1 MSLRHANNLLG
12 EVRRLRE
19 EIKATALRPL
29 YVRRD
34 LVNKKQFFAWAK
46 SQGFANVVDDPHV
59 TVLYSRTPV
68 DWIAMGEVSWGGPRL
83 EVDPGGPRV
92 VEPLG
97 DKGAIVLHFACSE
110 LRWRHEDMVQAG
122 ASHDYDEYQ
131 CHVTISY
138 DPGGVD
144 LESVEPYRG
153 ELIFGPEVFEEPEI
167 S

>member
-1 MSLRHANNLLG
+1 MSLRHANNLLD
-12 EVRRLRE
+12 EVRRIRAE
-19 EIKATALRPL
+19 VKATALRPL

-34 LVNKKQFFAWAK
+34 LINKKEFFAWAK
-46 SQGFANVVDDPHV
+46 SQGFTNVVDDPHV

-68 DWIAMGEVSWGGPRL
+68 DWIAMGEDYSARI
-83 EVDPGGPRV
+83 EISPGGPRV

-97 DKGAIVLHFACSE
+97 DKGAIVLHFASTD
-110 LRWRHEDMVQAG
+110 LRWRHERMVEAG

-138 DPGGVD
+138 APGDVD

-153 ELIFGPEVFEEPEI
+153 ELIFGPEIFEEPKI